1 MASIILGYEYDIF
14 ISYRQKDNKYDGWV
28 TEFVDNIKREL
39 EATFKEDVSV
49 YFDINSHDGLLETH
63 DVNASLKEK
72 LKCLVFIPIISHT
85 YCDSKCF
92 AWEHEF
98 KAFIE
103 LATKDQFGLKV
114 KLPGGN
120 VANRVLPVQIHE
132 IAADDK
138 AHIEREL
145 GGLLRPI
152 EFIYKEPGVN
162 KPLTS
167 EDDEKKNL
175 NNTKY
180 RIQINKVANA
190 IKEIIEGLKAEPFVS
205 VKEINQRIEPL
216 EGVRKESERKKLI
229 TTSMFHQ
236 KSKKRLIILLS
247 VFFCIIGAH
256 AILKFISSRKQTQ
269 DLTNLEKT
277 IAVLPF
283 RNLSN
288 DTTQLPFCDG
298 FMEDILNNLQKVK
311 SFTVRPR
318 TSSYQYKDTKK
329 STAII
334 GKELNVNYL
343 VGGSVGREG
352 NNLKIRVELS
362 DSKADKQMW
371 SNDYPCEMNQLLSV
385 QSEIAKK
392 IATELKAE
400 LTPEEIKKI
409 EKRPTKNPEAYNYYL
424 QGNYYL
430 WRGSGSG
437 DDRTAIEL
445 YEKAIGLDPG
455 FALAYT
461 GIARCWIEEYWTY
474 QDHSENI
481 LDKSKQEID
490 KAFEIDPDLP
500 EAHLALGIYYYW
512 GYLKYPEALKQFELV
527 LKYQPKNTDA
537 TYWSAAVHRRA
548 GNWEMAKSE
557 YEKAVE
563 LNPGRSD
570 IAFNAGTTFELLRD
584 YSKAEGYY
592 NRIIMIQPDLGY
604 PYAYLSQMYLRWEG
618 DMRKAREILG
628 NAARNNKSSISDS
641 LIIETNVLI
650 DIYEG
655 KYEEALKDISLLK
668 YDVVQDNAYFRPKYL
683 YTATIYG
690 LMNKPELEHAYYDS
704 TRKFLEKRKVD
715 FPEDQRLYSSLGIA
729 YAGLGLNDKAISAGE
744 KAIKLLP
751 VSKDAFSGVYLVEDL
766 ARIYVMVG
774 KYDDA
779 ISQIKYLLSIPGL
792 LSTKILEIDPR
803 WAPLRNRPEFKK
815 ILETNSNN

>member
-1 MASIILGYEYDIF
+1 MASIIPGYEYDIF
-14 ISYRQKDNKYDGWV
+14 ISYRQKDNKGDSWV
-28 TEFVDNIKREL
+28 SEFVDTLKTEL
-39 EATFKEDVSV
+39 ESTFKEEISV
-49 YFDINSHDGLLETH
+49 YFDINPHDGLLETH
-63 DVNASLKEK
+63 DVDASLKEK

-120 VANRVLPVQIHE
+120 VANRVLPIQIHE
-132 IAADDK
+132 IAANDK
-138 AHIEREL
+138 VHIEKEL
-145 GGLLRPI
+145 GGLLRPV

-190 IKEIIEGLKAEPFVS
+190 IKEIIEGLKAEPVVP
-205 VKEINQRIEPL
+205 VKEINPRIDPL
-216 EGVRKESERKKLI
+216 EGVRKVSERKKRI
-229 TTSMFHQ
+229 IASIFNQ

-247 VFFCIIGAH
+247 VFFCIIVSY
-256 AILKFISSRKQTQ
+256 AIYKILDRRKQTQ

-288 DTTQLPFCDG
+288 DTVQLPFCDG
-298 FMEDILNNLQKVK
+298 FMEDILNNLQKVQ

-318 TSSYQYKDTKK
+318 TSSYQYRDTKK
-329 STAII
+329 STVII

-343 VGGSVGREG
+343 VIGSVGREG
-352 NNLKIRVELS
+352 NNLKIRVNLI
-362 DSKADKQMW
+362 DSKADKQLW
-371 SNDYPCEMNQLLSV
+371 SHNYTGEMNQLYSLV
-385 QSEIAKK
+385 NEIAKE
-392 IATELKAE
+392 IASVLRAE

-409 EKRPTKNPEAYNYYL
+409 EKRPTENPEAYNYYL
-424 QGNYYL
+424 QGNYYY
-430 WRGSGSG
+430 WKSSGMGELS
-437 DDRTAIEL
+437 TSIEL
-445 YEKAIGLDPG
+445 YQKAIRLDPG
-455 FALAYT
+455 FALAFT
-461 GIARCWIEEYWTY
+461 GIAKCFLDQYWNY
-474 QDHSENI
+474 QDHSEEI
-481 LDKSKQEID
+481 LHKSKEAID
-490 KAFEIDPDLP
+490 KAFAIEPGLSD
-500 EAHLALGIYYYW
+500 AHLALGIYYYH
-512 GYLKYPEALKQFELV
+512 GYMNYPEALKEFEQV
-527 LKYQPKNTDA
+527 LEDQPKNPEVI
-537 TYWSAAVHRRA
+537 YWSAAVHRRA

-557 YEKAVE
+557 FEKAVE

-570 IAFNAGTTFELLRD
+570 IAGDAGETFDLIRN
-584 YSKAEGYY
+584 YSKAEEYY
-592 NRIIMIQPDLGY
+592 NMSLMLQPDWVITSRR
-604 PYAYLSQMYLRWEG
+604 LSQMYLRWEG

-628 NAARNNKSSISDS
+628 YAARNNKSFLSDS

-655 KYEEALKDISLLK
+655 KYEDALKEISLFK
-668 YDVVQDNAYFRPKYL
+668 FDVIQTEFYFRPKYL
-683 YTATIYG
+683 YNASIYG

-704 TRKFLEKRKVD
+704 ARIFLEKRIID
-715 FPEDQRLYSSLGIA
+715 FPDDQRLYSSLGIA
-729 YAGLGLNDKAISAGE
+729 YAGLGLDYRAISRGE
-744 KAIKLLP
+744 KAVKLLP
-751 VSKDAFSGVYLVEDL
+751 VSKEAWKGVYLVEDL
-766 ARIYVMVG
+766 ALIYVMVG

-779 ISQIKYLLSIPGL
+779 IKQIKYLLSIPGF
-792 LSTKILEIDPR
+792 LSPKILEIDPR

-815 ILETNSNN
+815 MIESYSVK